1 MNPTSPQGGDP
12 QVSVVLI
19 NRNDSAWLPASISSV
34 LAQQDVTFELVVVDD
49 GSTDQSP
56 EVIRDLAARD
66 ARIRPLLLQEN
77 VGISG
82 ARNRGIEISRGEY
95 IALIDSDDI
104 YLPTTLRDMLAGFLD
119 ARSRKPDLCFLA
131 CDAWLISESGRR
143 FGRYITSN
151 YWGRMVLEDPPKWSL
166 PSTWFFPKDVPVR
179 FFEPYMVGEA
189 PIFVER
195 MSAHGSIAF
204 LGEPLVEYRMRAK
217 SVSNASGQRTL
228 RGFNASAESI
238 RLGRLDN
245 PLLPEEVPLPGWR
258 QTAAW
263 IHGRNAKALAANGK
277 WLAAARETTIALL
290 ANPRRCLDKLT
301 GFFKQK
307 ARR

>member
-1 MNPTSPQGGDP
+1 MNPTSLQNSDP

-19 NRNDSAWLPASISSV
+19 NRNDSAWLPASIASV
-34 LAQQDVTFELVVVDD
+34 LAQKEISFELVVVDD
-49 GSTDQSP
+49 GSTDESP
-56 EVIRDLAARD
+56 TVILDLASRD
-66 ARIRPLLLQEN
+66 SRVRPLLLSTN

-82 ARNRGIEISRGEY
+82 ARNRGIEISKGDY

-104 YLPTTLRDMLAGFLD
+104 YLPTTLRDMLAGYLE
-119 ARSRKPDLCFLA
+119 AKRQKPDVCFLA
-131 CDAWLISESGRR
+131 CDAWLISESGKR

-151 YWGRMVLEDPPKWSL
+151 YWGRMVIEDPPKWSL
-166 PSTWFFPKDVPVR
+166 PSTWFFPKAVPVR

-195 MSAHGSIAF
+195 MAAYGAIAF

-228 RGFNASAESI
+228 RGFNAAAESI
-238 RLGRLDN
+238 RLGRLN
-245 PLLPEEVPLPGWR
+245 TPLLPEEVPLPGWR

-277 WLAAARETTIALL
+277 WLAASRETAIALI
-290 ANPRRCLDKLT
+290 ANPQRCVEKLSVVI
-301 GFFKQK
+301 KQMI
-307 ARR
+307 RG